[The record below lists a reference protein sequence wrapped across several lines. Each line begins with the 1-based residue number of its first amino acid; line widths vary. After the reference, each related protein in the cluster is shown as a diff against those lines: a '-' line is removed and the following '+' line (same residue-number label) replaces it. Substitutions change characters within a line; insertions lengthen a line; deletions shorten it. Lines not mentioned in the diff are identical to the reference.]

1 MASQPN
7 RDLIAPN
14 QPLLLNLEE
23 IASPSKVIEDF
34 LSCFD
39 MESLR
44 RLYDLLL
51 FTAME
56 MDDERLGLE
65 ITRYELSL
73 FFERLPKIFEAMHC
87 FGKKWNET

>member
-14 QPLLLNLEE
+14 QPLLLTLEE
-23 IASPSKVIEDF
+23 IASPSIVIEHF
-34 LSCFD
+34 LGCFD

-44 RLYDLLL
+44 RLYELLL

-65 ITRYELSL
+65 ITRSELSL
-73 FFERLPKIFEAMHC
+73 FFEQLPKIFEAMYC
-87 FGKKWNET
+87 LGKEWNKT